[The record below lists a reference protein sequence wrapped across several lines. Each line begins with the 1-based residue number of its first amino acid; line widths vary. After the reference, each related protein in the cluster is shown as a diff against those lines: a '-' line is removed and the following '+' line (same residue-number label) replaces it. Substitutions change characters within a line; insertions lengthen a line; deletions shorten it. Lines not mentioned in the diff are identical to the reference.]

1 MNATVSN
8 FVDMSREQLDE
19 IFMNAEAG
27 AVPTGEMR
35 GTAIVA
41 GTFFSQLY
49 ARLARLFAWQG
60 KLFDIFAPPDS
71 GVLINKV
78 TAFSLTFIVAKVY
91 RGPSWMDGK
100 EAIIIDYS
108 KTSFFAKKI
117 RDEIREIEPGV
128 YLGKVWFGK
137 QRILD
142 FALETLNSSKTAT
155 AKRSGW
161 SAKDRAYIA
170 ATRKPGGNPSQGP
183 SKDGD

>member
-1 MNATVSN
+1 MNTTVSR

-19 IFMNAEAG
+19 IFKNAQAG

-41 GTFFSQLY
+41 GSLFSQLY

-60 KLFDIFAPPDS
+60 KVFDIFAPPDS
-71 GVLINKV
+71 GVLINKIS
-78 TAFSLTFIVAKVY
+78 ALSLTFIVAKVY

-117 RDEIREIEPGV
+117 RDEIREVEPGI
-128 YLGKVWFGK
+128 YLGKVWWGK

-142 FALETLNSSKTAT
+142 FALEPLDA
-155 AKRSGW
+155 SG
-161 SAKDRAYIA
+161 
-170 ATRKPGGNPSQGP
+170 
-183 SKDGD
+183 